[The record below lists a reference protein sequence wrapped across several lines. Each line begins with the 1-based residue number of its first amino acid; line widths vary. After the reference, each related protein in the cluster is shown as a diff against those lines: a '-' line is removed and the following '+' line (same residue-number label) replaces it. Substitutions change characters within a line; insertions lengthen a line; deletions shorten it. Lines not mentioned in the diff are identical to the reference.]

1 MLSKKIKNSKTKAM
15 VNTETEHVASYYA
28 ATTNEYK
35 NYPMLNEDIT
45 SDVCIV
51 GAGFTG
57 INTALNLVKKGYKVA
72 VIDSARVGWGASGRN
87 GGQLISGFTYS
98 NKFEQFG
105 EEVAQS
111 VWKLG
116 ADCSDLVRETIKEF
130 DIDCDLKEGF
140 IEVALNNVQ
149 MDELVERKEEWDRR
163 GYQHNLTL
171 VDKREI
177 NNYVGSSNYIG
188 GMIDSG
194 SGHLHP
200 LNLVLGEA
208 KAANNL
214 GVSIYEKTKA
224 LNIKPGKEVLIE
236 TDQGSIRAKHLVL
249 AGNAY
254 IGKLNPKLRR
264 MIMPSNSCIIAT
276 EPLGDERAKEI
287 IAKDMAVC
295 DLNNI
300 LDYYRLSSDKRL
312 LFGGRYN
319 FSGNEPKNIDQNL
332 RKRMLN
338 VFPDLDDVRIDY
350 AWAGNV
356 AVTVHRIPQLGRLTD
371 NIFYSQG
378 YSGHGVAPTHMAG
391 KIIANAISNEWD
403 MIETLSKIKH
413 IQLPGGKWFSS
424 TAMSLGLLYYRL
436 QDFIASKS

>member
-1 MLSKKIKNSKTKAM
+1 M
-15 VNTETEHVASYYA
+15 
-28 ATTNEYK
+28 
-35 NYPMLNEDIT
+35 
-45 SDVCIV
+45 
-51 GAGFTG
+51 
-57 INTALNLVKKGYKVA
+57 
-72 VIDSARVGWGASGRN
+72 
-87 GGQLISGFTYS
+87 
-98 NKFEQFG
+98 
-105 EEVAQS
+105 
-111 VWKLG
+111 
-116 ADCSDLVRETIKEF
+116 
-130 DIDCDLKEGF
+130 
-140 IEVALNNVQ
+140 
-149 MDELVERKEEWDRR
+149 ERKEEWDRR

-171 VDKREI
+171 VDNSEI
-177 NNYVGSSNYIG
+177 NDYVGSSNYIG

-295 DLNNI
+295 DLNTI

-403 MIETLSKIKH
+403 MIETLSKINH

>member
-1 MLSKKIKNSKTKAM
+1 M
-15 VNTETEHVASYYA
+15 
-28 ATTNEYK
+28 
-35 NYPMLNEDIT
+35 
-45 SDVCIV
+45 
-51 GAGFTG
+51 
-57 INTALNLVKKGYKVA
+57 

-87 GGQLISGFTYS
+87 GGQLISGFTFS

-130 DIDCDLKEGF
+130 EIDCDLKEGF
-140 IEVALNNVQ
+140 IEVALNNLQ
-149 MDELVERKEEWDRR
+149 MDELIERKEDWDRR

-171 VDKREI
+171 VDSSEI
-177 NNYVGSSNYIG
+177 NHYVGSSNYIG

-208 KAANNL
+208 KAASNL

-224 LNIKPGKEVLIE
+224 LSIHPGKEVLIE
-236 TDQGSIRAKHLVL
+236 TGQGSVRAKHLVL
-249 AGNAY
+249 AGNAH

-264 MIMPSNSCIIAT
+264 MIMPASSCIIAT

-295 DLNNI
+295 DLNTI
-300 LDYYRLSSDKRL
+300 LDYYRLSADKRL

-319 FSGNEPKNIDQNL
+319 YSGNEPKNIDHNL

-356 AVTVHRIPQLGRLTD
+356 AVTIHRIPQLGRLTD

-403 MIETLSKIKH
+403 MIDTLSKIKH

-424 TAMSLGLLYYRL
+424 PAMSLGMLYYRL
-436 QDFIASKS
+436 QDFLASKS

>member
-1 MLSKKIKNSKTKAM
+1 M
-15 VNTETEHVASYYA
+15 VNKETEHVASYYA
-28 ATTNEYK
+28 ATINESK
-35 NYPMLNEDIT
+35 TYPILKEGIT
-45 SDVCIV
+45 SEVCIV

-57 INTALNLVKKGYKVA
+57 INTALNLVKKGYKVV

-87 GGQLISGFTYS
+87 GGQLISGFTFS

-130 DIDCDLKEGF
+130 EIDCDLKEGF
-140 IEVALNNVQ
+140 IEVALNNLQ
-149 MDELVERKEEWDRR
+149 MDELIERKA
-163 GYQHNLTL
+163 
-171 VDKREI
+171 
-177 NNYVGSSNYIG
+177 S
-188 GMIDSG
+188 
-194 SGHLHP
+194 
-200 LNLVLGEA
+200 
-208 KAANNL
+208 NL
-214 GVSIYEKTKA
+214 GVLIYEKTKA
-224 LNIKPGKEVLIE
+224 FSIRPGKEVLIE
-236 TDQGSIRAKHLVL
+236 TGQGSVRAKHLVL
-249 AGNAY
+249 AGNAH

-264 MIMPSNSCIIAT
+264 MIMPASSCIIAT
-276 EPLGDERAKEI
+276 EPLGNERAKEI

-295 DLNNI
+295 DLNTI
-300 LDYYRLSSDKRL
+300 LDYYRLSADKRL

-319 FSGNEPKNIDQNL
+319 YSGNEPKNIDQNL

-356 AVTVHRIPQLGRLTD
+356 AVTIHRIPQLGRLTE

-424 TAMSLGLLYYRL
+424 PAMSLGMLYYRL
-436 QDFIASKS
+436 QDFLASKS

>member
-1 MLSKKIKNSKTKAM
+1 M

-28 ATTNEYK
+28 ATINEHK

-57 INTALNLVKKGYKVA
+57 INTALNLVKKGYKVL

-171 VDKREI
+171 VDNSEI
-177 NNYVGSSNYIG
+177 NDYVGSSNYIG

-295 DLNNI
+295 DLNTI